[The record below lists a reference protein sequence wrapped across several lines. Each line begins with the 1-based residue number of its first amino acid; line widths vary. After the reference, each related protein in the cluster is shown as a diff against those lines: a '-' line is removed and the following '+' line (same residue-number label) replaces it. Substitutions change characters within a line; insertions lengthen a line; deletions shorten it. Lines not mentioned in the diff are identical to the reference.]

1 MASAYIEEVT
11 CPKCHTKVQVKVT
24 NGIYP
29 MRSTEVA
36 NCPVCWEELFH
47 KNITGDIE
55 ESVLSLEETIEPY
68 LSEYKKKIEAMQ

>member
-1 MASAYIEEVT
+1 MASAYVEEVT
-11 CPKCHTKVQVKVT
+11 CPKCHTKVKVKVT
-24 NGIYP
+24 NGINP

-68 LSEYKKKIEAMQ
+68 LSEYKKKVEAKK

>member
-1 MASAYIEEVT
+1 MASSYIKEVI
-11 CPKCHTKVQVKVT
+11 CPKCLTKVIAKVT
-24 NGIYP
+24 NGFYP
-29 MRSTEVA
+29 LRTTETA

-68 LSEYKKKIEAMQ
+68 LTEYKNK

>member
-1 MASAYIEEVT
+1 MASSYIEEVT
-11 CPKCHTKVQVKVT
+11 CPKCHTKVRVKVT

-29 MRSTEVA
+29 RRDTEVA

-68 LSEYKKKIEAMQ
+68 LTEYKNKQKK

>member
-1 MASAYIEEVT
+1 MASAYVEEVT
-11 CPKCHTKVQVKVT
+11 CPKCLTKVQVKVT

-68 LSEYKKKIEAMQ
+68 LSEYKKKIEAKQ